1 MRGLRKSMNNIFI
14 TGERWSSCAG
24 ELITEIKEMLLC
36 EIGGYWV
43 DITRDKEDDN
53 VRVFDL
59 TSLYDNDNNNI
70 FFRKDD
76 SSGISKLNIE
86 VFNTKGIE
94 MLQRAFEHRE
104 VFVLNEIGFLES
116 KAYSFTKEVV
126 KLLDSSKIVIAL
138 VKGIS
143 CPYIDSIMLRKDI
156 ELFKITEENKN
167 DMKDNIIKLLKIWN
181 VPIAI

>member
-1 MRGLRKSMNNIFI
+1 MNNIFI
-14 TGERWSSCAG
+14 TGERWSSSAG
-24 ELITEIKEMLLC
+24 ELIAEIKDMLLC

-43 DITRDKEDDN
+43 DITRDKEDNN

-59 TSLYDNDNNNI
+59 TSLFDEDNNNI

-86 VFNTKGIE
+86 VFNTRGVE
-94 MLQRAFEHRE
+94 MLQRAFKHSE

-143 CPYIDSIMLRKDI
+143 CPYIDSIMLRRDI

-167 DMKDNIIKLLKIWN
+167 NMKNNIIKLLKSWK
-181 VPIAI
+181 VPLII